1 MPDTDYRRGMTR
13 RSSRAGCWIAGIGLL
28 LALIGAALVALP
40 GPGYRWQQLAL
51 AEAFTLLR
59 WGAWIGLAGA
69 VFSLLAILLLLTNR
83 GGRSV
88 PALLAGVGLAIGGV
102 SFGLPWA
109 LLQQARSVP
118 PIHDIT
124 TDTANPPVFRAIL
137 PLRRGAPNPARYGGP
152 SIARKQHQAYPDIRP
167 LHFQVSPE
175 RAFAAALEVAKE
187 LGWRIVAATP
197 EAGRIEATATTF
209 WFGFKD
215 DVVIRIRD
223 MGRGTRVDI
232 RSVSRV
238 GRSDVGKNAERIQ
251 RFSAQLTRILS
262 GASAAAT

>member
-1 MPDTDYRRGMTR
+1 MPDDDHHRGMPSRTY
-13 RSSRAGCWIAGIGLL
+13 RAGCWLAGIGLL
-28 LALIGAALVALP
+28 LALIGAALVTLP
-40 GPGYRWQQLAL
+40 GPGYRWQLLAL

-69 VFSLLAILLLLTNR
+69 VFSLLALPLLLTDR
-83 GGRSV
+83 GGRSAL
-88 PALLAGVGLAIGGV
+88 ALLAGVGLAIGGV

-124 TDTANPPVFRAIL
+124 TDSANPPAFRAIL
-137 PLRRGAPNPARYGGP
+137 PLRRDAPNPARYGGP
-152 SIARKQHQAYPDIRP
+152 SIARKQRQAYPDIRP
-167 LHFQVSPE
+167 LYLQVSPE

-215 DVVIRIRD
+215 DIVIRIRA
-223 MGRGTRVDI
+223 MERGTRLDI

-238 GRSDVGKNAERIQ
+238 GRSDLGKNAERIQ
-251 RFSAQLTRILS
+251 RFSAQLTRMLS
-262 GASAAAT
+262 KGAAADS